1 MDGLL
6 PWHSSIGGE
15 PFFTLLTHIPLS
27 FLLAPILQRDRI
39 AAGGQGGDEKVR
51 AFLECFGVIPCR
63 PPHPPPLPPSAVRAV
78 KASVSAQLSALIVP
92 SGSGAESLPVDWS
105 AAAEAAGIR
114 LGRAKEAFLMEG
126 GEGDAVAPDRRVVE
140 VMERLG
146 EGLTDKDDMA
156 YLSSRVPAVR
166 SAVLERLDAALVN
179 ARADVEAAGVLEA
192 EAKRLGEVLAGTDR
206 RKGDLEEM
214 DEAERVEKEDGWRRQ
229 WLANGGEL

>member
-1 MDGLL
+1 M
-6 PWHSSIGGE
+6 
-15 PFFTLLTHIPLS
+15 
-27 FLLAPILQRDRI
+27 
-39 AAGGQGGDEKVR
+39 
-51 AFLECFGVIPCR
+51 ECFGVIPCR